1 MGFLLLNDEDDAPM
15 TVVRV
20 RMEGVDC
27 VVALF
32 SLADEISVSSIN
44 TFERFS
50 RPEHLLSLRRASSS
64 RLAF

>member
-50 RPEHLLSLRRASSS
+50 RPEHLLS
-64 RLAF
+64 